1 MIRRWSSM
9 MLLLSCHLSAGLKT
23 AEAPEAPMS
32 SAASGY
38 LAVSKPLWKL
48 DTGGTMVVPTG
59 LKHFSL
65 DIGVNKGLATRRWLE
80 IDPDALVIGVE
91 ANSRLVMMLT
101 EVEKPNQPTNY
112 VGWLQTNQS
121 IRAQRGAIHELV
133 ASALTIKANTARTL
147 IINAAAGRGGGARDF
162 NTGAK
167 NDDTGSLFSG
177 DLSGSSPGAVPMV
190 PLGDILQHV
199 PLHLRWDVLKIDVQ
213 GADVEALLSAGKLVR
228 RFACVVGEYDVGEY
242 EVPKTLATD
251 PVPFLIENEFVM
263 VVPRARSNQ
272 KGYSPSV
279 AALGRSTSVVNSVWI
294 NTRAYERF
302 KNRDYMCDV
311 MGAQGVV
318 LGRESSTNTKG
329 VGHQDVM
336 DTLIA
341 VGADKKDE
349 VMSSKST
356 AGRLSS
362 LLG

>member
-1 MIRRWSSM
+1 
-9 MLLLSCHLSAGLKT
+9 
-23 AEAPEAPMS
+23 
-32 SAASGY
+32 
-38 LAVSKPLWKL
+38 
-48 DTGGTMVVPTG
+48 
-59 LKHFSL
+59 
-65 DIGVNKGLATRRWLE
+65 
-80 IDPDALVIGVE
+80 
-91 ANSRLVMMLT
+91 
-101 EVEKPNQPTNY
+101 
-112 VGWLQTNQS
+112 
-121 IRAQRGAIHELV
+121 V

-349 VMSSKST
+349 VMSSKSI